1 MCSGGPVGPIQVY
14 DTKYYDILGVDPDA
28 DDDELKK
35 AYRKLAMKYHP
46 DRCPENPDKFSEI
59 SMVYS
64 ILTDPEKRET
74 YDVAGEKA
82 LQKPATCNCDG
93 KVVREDSDEY
103 DSEDEAPGYYPC
115 MKGCCGNFGS
125 AHTHSD
131 EEDDGHYQH
140 HDSSDEEEEH
150 KEGEEVSVKK
160 LNGIP
165 YVMGPNGISLPAQL
179 AAMGAVA
186 IDRRGRYW
194 LPGRGVVMLSG
205 PTTFRTVGTV
215 STQSSPPKPQQN
227 IEQQQQQN
235 IGTKRPASKTMKS
248 GTGGTEEVG
257 VKRTR
262 WS

>member
-1 MCSGGPVGPIQVY
+1 MF
-14 DTKYYDILGVDPDA
+14 DTKFYDILGVDPDA

-35 AYRKLAMKYHP
+35 AYRKLAMNYHP
-46 DRCPENPDKFSEI
+46 DRHPEDPNKFSEI

-74 YDVAGEKA
+74 YDNAGEKA
-82 LQKPATCNCDG
+82 LHRPATCNCDG
-93 KVVREDSDEY
+93 QVVREHNDDF

-140 HDSSDEEEEH
+140 HDTSDEEEHE
-150 KEGEEVSVKK
+150 EEVSSKK

-194 LPGRGVVMLSG
+194 LPGRGVVMISG
-205 PTTFRTVGTV
+205 PTTFRTVGTLD
-215 STQSSPPKPQQN
+215 STQSCPPKVQQN
-227 IEQQQQQN
+227 IEQQQQEQQQQQQQQN
-235 IGTKRPASKTMKS
+235 IGTKRPAASETVAR
-248 GTGGTEEVG
+248 GAGGSEEIG
-257 VKRTR
+257 VKKTR